1 MKVNFIFK
9 GTIKC
14 SKCNLEF
21 VPNSKFFKGLDEI
34 IGDVKSVS
42 LDGFCPE
49 GDNKLKTSFKVEK
62 ITREFNKTYTMRC

>member
-34 IGDVKSVS
+34 IGVR
-42 LDGFCPE
+42 GI
-49 GDNKLKTSFKVEK
+49 LKRTC
-62 ITREFNKTYTMRC
+62 NYP

>member
-34 IGDVKSVS
+34 KSVS

-49 GDNKLKTSFKVEK
+49 CDNKLKATFEVEK
-62 ITREFNKTYTMRC
+62 ITRELSKTYTMRC